1 MIRGA
6 PAITT
11 QVSAQQAAPGAQI
24 TDTAVVTGLG
34 KLAATVNVELWGP
47 FPTRAAIRCEG
58 TPVWTGSSRRTAT
71 AATPPRRSRSR
82 RGLLH
87 LPRGDR
93 GDARVDAVT
102 TACGEAAET
111 TFAKAAPAVTTI
123 VSSTAVKPGRQLF
136 DRIKVTGLGKTP
148 AKVGVELFGPFA
160 SRAAIRCDR
169 EPYWSGSV
177 DVPGDGEFRSPRATV
192 RKVGF
197 YTYRERIAGS
207 ESVTAAETECGVEA
221 ETSLG
226 APADHHR
233 PRRPRAR
240 GGGRAGRGT
249 CRKPTRVRSPRL
261 GIDAP
266 VSAMGIDTKAG
277 ALGTPV
283 NIDRVGWWRDGAA
296 PGAKSGTILLAGHVD
311 SAKRGAGAFYGLKRA
326 RRGDRIQLRSRRAD
340 EELARHLDED
350 DAQGVAPARDLHA
363 QRAAAARA
371 RHLRRAVRRARAT
384 TATTSSSPPSRS
396 RRAGQL
402 LASATTVEL
411 GPMTAA
417 TTSAMPSAA
426 ARACAIL
433 RAARGSSASTF
444 ACQPA
449 WVRRSSPTMR

>member
-6 PAITT
+6 PAIRT

-47 FPTRAAIRCEG
+47 FPTRDAIRCEG
-58 TPVWTGSSRRTAT
+58 TPVWTGTFAANGDGSYTTAPVT
-71 AATPPRRSRSR
+71 LPAAGYYTYREGIAATPAFS
-82 RGLLH
+82 
-87 LPRGDR
+87 
-93 GDARVDAVT
+93 AVT

-148 AKVGVELFGPFA
+148 AKVEVELFGPFA

-177 DVPGDGEFRSPRATV
+177 DVPGDGEFRSPRVTV

-207 ESVTAAETECGVEA
+207 ESVTGTETECAVEA

-226 APADHHR
+226 R
-233 PRRPRAR
+233 PLIIT
-240 GGGRAGRGT
+240 GRGDHV
-249 CRKPTRVRSPRL
+249 REVVAAQDDEDVPEPTRVRSTAL

-266 VSAMGIDTKAG
+266 VSAMGIDMKAG
-277 ALGTPV
+277 ALGAPE

-296 PGAKSGTILLAGHVD
+296 PGAKRGTILLAGHVD

-326 RRGDRIQLRSRRAD
+326 HRGDRIQLRSDDGRTKTWRVTSTKLMRKESLPPEIYTRSGPRRLVLVTCGGPFD
-340 EELARHLDED
+340 ARRGHY
-350 DAQGVAPARDLHA
+350 RDNIVVT
-363 QRAAAARA
+363 
-371 RHLRRAVRRARAT
+371 AV
-384 TATTSSSPPSRS
+384 P
-396 RRAGQL
+396 L
-402 LASATTVEL
+402 
-411 GPMTAA
+411 
-417 TTSAMPSAA
+417 
-426 ARACAIL
+426 
-433 RAARGSSASTF
+433 
-444 ACQPA
+444 
-449 WVRRSSPTMR
+449 